1 MGQKVNPN
9 GLRIGINRGWSS
21 QWYAEKGAFAKN
33 IKQDNAIRKFLTT
46 PNKELATKKVA
57 APASKPAEEVKAE
70 DGAKVA
76 PVAPKGNANIGKL
89 IKDAGLSRIDILRVG
104 NDKLSVVIHVMKP
117 GIVLGQDGA
126 NLVFIK
132 NGLEKIVNG
141 RVTKKQLDPKNKKPG
156 DVDIKI
162 VIVEVKNPNLDA
174 TLVARD
180 VADQIENR
188 ASFRMVQKKAIQRV
202 MRAGA
207 KGIKTSTGGR
217 LNGAEI
223 ARTESYREGPLG
235 LMTLSQNIDYS
246 LAEAHTIYGVIGVK
260 VWIAR
265 PEGFDETKSCERA
278 ARDERKGTRRP
289 FNKDKAGN
297 NSRFHGQRG
306 QGRPQT
312 APAPVPSDEKK
323 GE

>member
-33 IKQDNAIRKFLTT
+33 IKEDNEIRKFLTT
-46 PNKELATKKVA
+46 PNKELTTKKA
-57 APASKPAEEVKAE
+57 ASEAEGEAKA
-70 DGAKVA
+70 AKTSVN
-76 PVAPKGNANIGKL
+76 VGKI
-89 IKDAGLSRIDILRVG
+89 IKDAGLSRIDIKRIG
-104 NDKLSVVIHVMKP
+104 SDKLIVVIRVMKP
-117 GIVLGQDGA
+117 AIVLGQDGS
-126 NLVFIK
+126 NIPFIR
-132 NGLEKIVNG
+132 NGIEKIVNG

-156 DVDIKI
+156 TVDIQI
-162 VIVEVKNPNLDA
+162 SIVEVKNPNLDA

-180 VADQIENR
+180 IADQIENR

-235 LMTLSQNIDYS
+235 LMTLSQDIDYA

-265 PEGFDETKSCERA
+265 PEGFDEDKSCEKQ
-278 ARDERKGTRRP
+278 ARDDRRGAPRRP
-289 FNKDKAGN
+289 FNKDGKGN
-297 NSRFHGQRG
+297 GGNGGRFHSGNK
-306 QGRPQT
+306 PQ
-312 APAPVPSDEKK
+312 ARPAPLPSEDKK

>member
-104 NDKLSVVIHVMKP
+104 SDKLSVVIHVMKP

-223 ARTESYREGPLG
+223 ARTELFFVSSVSRFG
-235 LMTLSQNIDYS
+235 LHVLRDSTRPS
-246 LAEAHTIYGVIGVK
+246 LARELPEMKEKELVVLSTKTRLATIPVSTDREV
-260 VWIAR
+260 
-265 PEGFDETKSCERA
+265 
-278 ARDERKGTRRP
+278 RDVLKPLPLLFPVMKRKE
-289 FNKDKAGN
+289 
-297 NSRFHGQRG
+297 NSQHV
-306 QGRPQT
+306 T
-312 APAPVPSDEKK
+312 T
-323 GE
+323 